1 MPIEILKQPR
11 FTYQNL
17 MDCINHTIN
26 KDIVAALQGFE

>member
-26 KDIVAALQGFE
+26 KDIVAALQVFE